1 MKHLV
6 FTLLAALVFSG
17 AASAQVRPRTAEQDL
32 FALGRIHLST
42 GAIHTVK
49 PLEADIPN
57 GRLTV
62 VTGVSGSGKTTLILE
77 SLIPGL
83 EASIEGRKLPE
94 HVRSVTAEGIRR
106 VKLIDAAP
114 IGVNVRS
121 TVATYADVHDEL
133 RKLFARTPDAK
144 RLGYKAGDFS
154 YNTGR
159 LRCPVCDGTGSIS
172 LDVQFLPDV
181 DIPCPECRGSRYGK
195 DAGRVRLKTRS
206 GAAFTLPELMD
217 MDIHMALDACTDWK
231 VVHQRLQVL
240 EELGLSQRVPP
251 EAPEL
256 LEAYGRALLEKNQV
270 MNLTAIT
277 QPDQVARLHML
288 DCAALLNYVHLEGKT
303 LLDVGTGAGFPGLP
317 LKILCPTLEVTLLD
331 SLGKRVRWLREVS
344 EQLGLSGVTAIHA
357 RSEEQA
363 LVKGFRDSFDFVT
376 ARAVADLRLLAELCL
391 PFVKVGGVFL
401 AMKSVDCGPEVEGAA
416 HAIKLLGGRVRDQ
429 ADYQIPG
436 TEITHRVVAIEKVAP
451 TLKGYPRRWAKIQ
464 KEPL

>member
-1 MKHLV
+1 MRDII
-6 FTLLAALVFSG
+6 AAG
-17 AASAQVRPRTAEQDL
+17 
-32 FALGRIHLST
+32 
-42 GAIHTVK
+42 
-49 PLEADIPN
+49 
-57 GRLTV
+57 
-62 VTGVSGSGKTTLILE
+62 
-77 SLIPGL
+77 
-83 EASIEGRKLPE
+83 
-94 HVRSVTAEGIRR
+94 
-106 VKLIDAAP
+106 
-114 IGVNVRS
+114 
-121 TVATYADVHDEL
+121 
-133 RKLFARTPDAK
+133 
-144 RLGYKAGDFS
+144 
-154 YNTGR
+154 
-159 LRCPVCDGTGSIS
+159 
-172 LDVQFLPDV
+172 
-181 DIPCPECRGSRYGK
+181 
-195 DAGRVRLKTRS
+195 
-206 GAAFTLPELMD
+206 
-217 MDIHMALDACTDWK
+217 
-231 VVHQRLQVL
+231 L

-256 LEAYGRALLEKNQV
+256 LEAYGRALLEKHQV

-436 TEITHRVVAIEKVAP
+436 TEITHRVVAIEKGAP